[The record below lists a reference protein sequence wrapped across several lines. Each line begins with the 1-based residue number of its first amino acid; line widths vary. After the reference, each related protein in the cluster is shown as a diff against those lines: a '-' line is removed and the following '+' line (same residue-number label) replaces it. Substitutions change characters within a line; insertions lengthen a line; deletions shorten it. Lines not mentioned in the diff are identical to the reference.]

1 MTEAVILVVEDDA
14 AIRTMLDRGLRAA
27 GHRPRFAASVEDG
40 RRAWTESAPL
50 VVLLDVMLPDGD
62 GLDLL
67 AERRRAGDRTPV
79 AIITAHEERDLPARA
94 HASGAAVLTK
104 PFAYADLL
112 ACVEGLVTSIGSDPS
127 GG

>member
-1 MTEAVILVVEDDA
+1 MTDAVILVVEDDA

-27 GHRPRFAASVEDG
+27 GHEARFAASVDEA
-40 RRAWTESAPL
+40 RRAWSEMDPS

-79 AIITAHEERDLPARA
+79 AVLTAHEDRDLPARA
-94 HASGAAVLTK
+94 TAAGATVLTK

-112 ACVEGLVTSIGSDPS
+112 ACVERLVSSIESGPS
-127 GG
+127 GS